1 MALEQKKL
9 LNFTI
14 LAYLL
19 TTFLFSVF
27 SKNSSVAPKIYF
39 YIFSPVLFWV
49 FIFNIFN
56 IEWLKN
62 KYFKFLK
69 FLFITIAISIIIQK
83 FFSPSLFG
91 YIDHYFYN
99 ETLYETTSFR
109 AIGLAG
115 SPQNAALFLS
125 AALFLKFRKYNLVF
139 KFIIILA
146 GALTL
151 STFYGFALSY
161 FFLIN
166 FHNKYLKFFLCTF
179 FIFLVF
185 YGAGLENTFLEF
197 FSFNEILHLNDRYN
211 FSYLSNIPFAG
222 FGLGS
227 NIENNFFTN
236 NFEHISSESFFLS
249 LVYEQGILGVFKV
262 VFLSIFLITF
272 RMQKTEIANIYR
284 IVILNMLLTP
294 CFLGFHSK
302 ILFLP
307 LGFFILN
314 QFCRKKKENF
324 YT

>member
-1 MALEQKKL
+1 MALEQKKPI
-9 LNFTI
+9 NYTV

-27 SKNSSVAPKIYF
+27 SKYSPEAPVFF
-39 YIFSPVLFWV
+39 YIFSPFLFWV

-62 KYFKFLK
+62 KYLIFLK
-69 FLFITIAISIIIQK
+69 FLFVTIAISIILQQ

-99 ETLYETTSFR
+99 ETLYGTTSFR
-109 AIGLAG
+109 AMGLVG

-125 AALFLKFRKYNLVF
+125 AALFLKFRKYNLAF

-151 STFYGFALSY
+151 STFYGFALFY

-166 FHNKYLKFFLCTF
+166 CRNKYLISFLCTF
-179 FIFLVF
+179 IIFLIF
-185 YGAGLENTFLEF
+185 YGAFLENTFLEF
-197 FSFNEILHLNDRYN
+197 FSLNEILHLNDRYN

-222 FGLGS
+222 FGLGA
-227 NIENNFFTN
+227 NIGNTFFMNNF
-236 NFEHISSESFFLS
+236 HYISSESFFFS
-249 LVYEQGILGVFKV
+249 LVYEQGILGVFKI

-272 RMQKTEIANIYR
+272 RMQNTEIANIYR
-284 IVILNMLLTP
+284 IVILNMCLTP
-294 CFLGFHSK
+294 CFLGFYSK

-307 LGFFILN
+307 LGFFILI
-314 QFCRKKKENF
+314 QFCLKKKESF
-324 YT
+324 YK